1 MKHTPR
7 LIIYLSVINYLSKDE
22 IENLKKEL
30 GSSPLKQD
38 RKFIRI
44 IKAHFDIEQ
53 FSTKPFIWQDI
64 WIYNYLQYEVK
75 SRLPRRGLI
84 AKYEKEIILPMN
96 LMLNDLREIIN
107 LLNSAN

>member
-1 MKHTPR
+1 MKYTPR
-7 LIIYLSVINYLSKDE
+7 LIIYLVIINYLSVDQ
-22 IENLKKEL
+22 IESLKKEL
-30 GSSPLKQD
+30 GSSSLKQD
-38 RKFIRI
+38 RKFVRI

-75 SRLPRRGLI
+75 SKLPRNGLI

-96 LMLNDLREIIN
+96 LVLNEFKEIVAILND
-107 LLNSAN
+107 